1 MAVAQVVDINKTKVG
16 EVELNDAVFGLEV
29 KPAILHEIVRMQRA
43 AKRGGNAC
51 TKTRVEV
58 SGSGKKPWRQK
69 GTGRARSG
77 NRRSPL
83 WRGGGIVFGPKP
95 RSYGFKLSKKVRRQ
109 GICMA
114 LSARLSEENLTVLDD
129 FKFEQ
134 IKTRDFVKAMQ
145 SLQIDNAL
153 IVLSDHDDK
162 VERSSRNVPGYK
174 VMLPE
179 GLNVYDI
186 LLHRHVVLLQTSVD
200 KIEKRLL
207 S

>member
-1 MAVAQVVDINKTKVG
+1 
-16 EVELNDAVFGLEV
+16 
-29 KPAILHEIVRMQRA
+29 
-43 AKRGGNAC
+43 
-51 TKTRVEV
+51 
-58 SGSGKKPWRQK
+58 
-69 GTGRARSG
+69 
-77 NRRSPL
+77 
-83 WRGGGIVFGPKP
+83 
-95 RSYGFKLSKKVRRQ
+95 
-109 GICMA
+109 MA

-134 IKTRDFVKAMQ
+134 IKTKDFVKAMQ
-145 SLQIDNAL
+145 ALQIDNAL
-153 IVLSDHDDK
+153 IVLPEHDDK

-207 S
+207 A

>member
-1 MAVAQVVDINKTKVG
+1 MAVAQVVDINKTRVG
-16 EVELNDAVFGLEV
+16 EVELNDAIFGLEV
-29 KPAILHEIVRMQRA
+29 KPAILHEIVRLQRA

-95 RSYGFKLSKKVRRQ
+95 RSYGFKVSKKVRRQ

-114 LSARLSEENLTVLDD
+114 LSARLSEENLTVLDG
-129 FKFEQ
+129 FNFEQ
-134 IKTRDFVKAMQ
+134 IKTKDFVKAMQ
-145 SLQIDNAL
+145 SLEIDNAL
-153 IVLSDHDDK
+153 IVLPDPDDK
-162 VERSSRNVPGYK
+162 VQRSSRNVPGYK
-174 VMLPE
+174 VMLAE

-186 LLHRHVVLLQTSVD
+186 LLHRHVVLLRNSVD

-207 S
+207 P